1 MSEHPKFCTSC
12 GAPLEPGQKFCTS
25 CGAQVID
32 PAASASSGP
41 GDTSPMPVVNAAPAQ
56 QSKLGDTQVLPVAD
70 VRTRQYL
77 QSNSPKKDSTPSS
90 NGLSKKV
97 LVIAI
102 VALAVVV
109 CVLVGVLF
117 GMASNNNSNGQASPA
132 PSSEQTST
140 NDNASAASSSD
151 TSDKAP
157 TASSSSSDDKELYS
171 TLAGYYDR
179 LGSYDSAISD
189 AAKSFNSNYMSKSSS
204 TRSSYAE
211 SASSLQES
219 IAQDYS
225 SLKSLTVPSNS
236 RYSSCYS
243 AMLTCYHDCTQ
254 RIGVIV
260 EAWGNSLKYSDPT
273 GHSDE
278 ICAPLSRDKSGNS
291 NKYFTEFNQTY
302 PSAKPS
308 APDAHN

>member
-25 CGAQVID
+25 CGAQVAD
-32 PAASASSGP
+32 PAASTYGGP
-41 GDTSPMPVVNAAPAQ
+41 GDTSPMPVVNAVPAQ
-56 QSKLGDTQVLPVAD
+56 QSKVDDTQVLPVAD
-70 VRTRQYL
+70 VRARQYL
-77 QSNSPKKDSTPSS
+77 QSNSAKKDSAPSS
-90 NGLSKKV
+90 NGSSKKI

-117 GMASNNNSNGQASPA
+117 GMASNNNGQASPS

-140 NDNASAASSSD
+140 NDNASAASPSD
-151 TSDKAP
+151 TSDKASS
-157 TASSSSSDDKELYS
+157 ASSSSSDDKELYS

-189 AAKSFNSNYMSKSSS
+189 AAKSFNANYMSISSS

-225 SLKSLTVPSNS
+225 SLKSLTVPSSS

-243 AMLTCYHDCTQ
+243 AMLTCYYDCTQ

-291 NKYFTEFNQTY
+291 NKYYTEFNQTY
-302 PSAKPS
+302 PAAKPS
-308 APDAHN
+308 TPDTHN